1 MIGEQIQINQDGT
14 ATVACKVPA
23 AWIPL
28 LKLIAASRDAVVN
41 DLLKMCLHF
50 IIETAKVTTA
60 PSPEMRSLLNMMR
73 VDANW
78 ASMFNYVGNGKLD
91 VAQAIL
97 VLQQSKNGKP
107 CEGYGLAL
115 FNKPFMGCD
124 LQTESKEDEGYM
136 TLSKDEIL
144 ERVVE
149 VCMGVEDYKNIRDIG
164 TKHGC
169 GSIRETLSLMIDAQ
183 IIEDLNESDRDELP
197 GYGEFHD
204 FGKMLKYGQKYVRK
218 PHRTP
223 DSVANSQQRIRFD
236 EDDATTTDT
245 TEPYGEKADKYL
257 ADLEERAKEEKEAD
271 DFEEKFGFRPH
282 GGEW

>member
-1 MIGEQIQINQDGT
+1 MNSDGT

-23 AWIPL
+23 QWIPL

-60 PSPEMRSLLNMMR
+60 PSPEMRALLNMMR

-78 ASMFNYVGNGKLD
+78 ASMFNYVNNGHFD
-91 VAQAIL
+91 VAQTIL
-97 VLQQSKNGKP
+97 VLQQSKDGKP

-115 FNKPFMGCD
+115 FNKPFFGCD
-124 LQTESKEDEGYM
+124 IQTESKEEEGYM
-136 TLSKDEIL
+136 TFSKDEIL

-149 VCMGVEDYKNIRDIG
+149 ICMGFSDYTNLRDIG
-164 TKHGC
+164 NDL
-169 GSIRETLSLMIDAQ
+169 GSGSLRETLSRMIDAQ
-183 IIEDLNESDRDELP
+183 LIEHLNESDREELP

-218 PHRTP
+218 PRKTP
-223 DSVANSQQRIRFD
+223 DSIANAQQKIIFD
-236 EDDATTTDT
+236 DYDRDT
-245 TEPYGEKADKYL
+245 ANTEVQDWEGEHRQT
-257 ADLEERAKEEKEAD
+257 EELPAEFPDWKPFDVE
-271 DFEEKFGFRPH
+271 P
-282 GGEW
+282 

>member
-1 MIGEQIQINQDGT
+1 MIGEQIQINNDGT

-23 AWIPL
+23 QWIPL

-50 IIETAKVTTA
+50 IIETAKITTA
-60 PSPEMRSLLNMMR
+60 PSPEMRSLLNMMK

-78 ASMFNYVGNGKLD
+78 ASMFNYVANGKFD

-97 VLQQSKNGKP
+97 VLEQSKDGKP
-107 CEGYGLAL
+107 REGYGLAM
-115 FNKPFMGCD
+115 FNKPFMGCE
-124 LQTESKEDEGYM
+124 LQTKDKDVEGYM

-149 VCMGVEDYKNIRDIG
+149 VCMGQTDYKDLRDIG
-164 TKHGC
+164 KVLQS
-169 GSIRETLSLMIDAQ
+169 GSIRETLSRMIDAQ
-183 IIEDLNESDRDELP
+183 VIEQLNEIDREELP

-204 FGKMLKYGQKYVRK
+204 FGKMLKYGDKYVRK

-223 DSVANSQQRIRFD
+223 DSLANSQQRIVF
-236 EDDATTTDT
+236 
-245 TEPYGEKADKYL
+245 
-257 ADLEERAKEEKEAD
+257 D
-271 DFEEKFGFRPH
+271 DFDRDMADMEVKDWEGEIRDEK
-282 GGEW
+282 

>member
-23 AWIPL
+23 QWIPL

-50 IIETAKVTTA
+50 IIETAKITTP
-60 PSPEMRSLLNMMR
+60 PSPEMRALLNMMR

-78 ASMFNYVGNGKLD
+78 ASMFNYVANGDFD

-97 VLQQSKNGKP
+97 VLEQSKDKKP
-107 CEGYGLAL
+107 REGFGLAM
-115 FNKPFMGCD
+115 FNKPFMGCE
-124 LQTESKEDEGYM
+124 LQTASKEDEGYM

-149 VCMGVEDYKNIRDIG
+149 LVMGFNDYKALRDIG
-164 TKHGC
+164 NYLGS
-169 GSIRETLSLMIDAQ
+169 GSIRETLSHMINAQ
-183 IIEDLNESDRDELP
+183 LVDNLNESDREELP

-218 PHRTP
+218 PRRTP
-223 DSVANSQQRIRFD
+223 DSLANSQQLRLFD
-236 EDDATTTDT
+236 PDK
-245 TEPYGEKADKYL
+245 PYGEQADKYL
-257 ADLEERAKEEKEAD
+257 ADLEERAKREEQRDLGDEIGEAIGCKPFD
-271 DFEEKFGFRPH
+271 VEP
-282 GGEW
+282 

>member
-1 MIGEQIQINQDGT
+1 MIGEQVQINNDGT

-23 AWIPL
+23 TWIPL
-28 LKLIAASRDAVVN
+28 LNLIAKSRDAVVN

-50 IIETAKVTTA
+50 IIETAKVTTS
-60 PSPEMRSLLNMMR
+60 PSPEMRALLNMMKL
-73 VDANW
+73 DANW
-78 ASMFNYVGNGKLD
+78 ASMFNYVSNGKFD

-97 VLQQSKNGKP
+97 VIQQSKDSKP
-107 CEGYGLAL
+107 REGFGLAM

-124 LQTESKEDEGYM
+124 LQSVSREDDGYM

-149 VCMGVEDYKNIRDIG
+149 LVIGFDDYKALRDIG
-164 TKHGC
+164 NYLGS
-169 GSIRETLSLMIDAQ
+169 GSIRETLSHMIDAQ
-183 IIEDLNESDRDELP
+183 LIDNLNQSDREEMP

-223 DSVANSQQRIRFD
+223 DSIAQQKIMFNDFD
-236 EDDATTTDT
+236 RETGVGAAFGTNTNPEEDERDDT
-245 TEPYGEKADKYL
+245 
-257 ADLEERAKEEKEAD
+257 R
-271 DFEEKFGFRPH
+271 
-282 GGEW
+282 

>member
-23 AWIPL
+23 QWIPL

-50 IIETAKVTTA
+50 IIETAKITTS
-60 PSPEMRSLLNMMR
+60 PSPEMRALLNMMR

-78 ASMFNYVGNGKLD
+78 ASMFNYVNNGKFD

-97 VLQQSKNGKP
+97 VLQQSKDGKP

-115 FNKPFMGCD
+115 FDKPFMGCD
-124 LQTESKEDEGYM
+124 FQMEDKESDGYM

-144 ERVVE
+144 ERVVQI
-149 VCMGVEDYKNIRDIG
+149 CMGQDDYYNLRDIG
-164 TKHGC
+164 VYFKS
-169 GSIRETLSLMIDAQ
+169 GSTRETLSRMIDAQ
-183 IIEDLNESDRDELP
+183 TIEHLNELDRAELP

-204 FGKMLKYGQKYVRK
+204 FGKMLKYGEKFKRK
-218 PHRTP
+218 PRRTP
-223 DSVANSQQRIRFD
+223 DSLANSQQKIIF
-236 EDDATTTDT
+236 
-245 TEPYGEKADKYL
+245 
-257 ADLEERAKEEKEAD
+257 D
-271 DFEEKFGFRPH
+271 DFDREVSDYEAKDWEGEHIGEHVSPEEIEDLLGCKPFDQEP
-282 GGEW
+282 

>member
-1 MIGEQIQINQDGT
+1 MNNDGT

-28 LKLIAASRDAVVN
+28 LNLIAKSRDAVIN

-50 IIETAKVTTA
+50 IIETAKITTA
-60 PSPEMRSLLNMMR
+60 PSPEMRALLNMMR

-78 ASMFNYVGNGKLD
+78 ASMFNYVNNGKFD

-97 VLQQSKNGKP
+97 VLQQSKDGKP

-115 FNKPFMGCD
+115 FNKPFMGCG
-124 LQTESKEDEGYM
+124 LQTVSKEDEGYM

-149 VCMGVEDYKNIRDIG
+149 LVMGFGDYKALRDIG
-164 TKHGC
+164 TSIGS
-169 GSIRETLSLMIDAQ
+169 GSIRETMSHMINAQ
-183 IIEDLNESDRDELP
+183 IIDNLNEADRQEMP

-204 FGKMLKYGQKYVRK
+204 FGKMVKYGNRTKRK
-218 PHRTP
+218 PHLTP
-223 DSVANSQQRIRFD
+223 DSLNRQQKIVFSDFD
-236 EDDATTTDT
+236 RATGSGEAFGTSNDPADAIEDGMGCKPFDQ
-245 TEPYGEKADKYL
+245 EP
-257 ADLEERAKEEKEAD
+257 
-271 DFEEKFGFRPH
+271 
-282 GGEW
+282 